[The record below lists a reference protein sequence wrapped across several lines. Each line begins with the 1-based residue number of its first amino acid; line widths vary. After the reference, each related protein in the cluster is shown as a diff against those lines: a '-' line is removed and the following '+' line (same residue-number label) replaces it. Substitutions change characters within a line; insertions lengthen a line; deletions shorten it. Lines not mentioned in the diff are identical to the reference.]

1 MSRFT
6 AIDLSALPPP
16 DVIEPLDVEE
26 IVGRQKATFAQQWQ
40 IRRDQNPDLPAFDT
54 LDLESEPAV
63 VQMEAASFESLH
75 VRGRVNDAAR
85 AVLLA
90 TATGADLDHLGAGRS
105 TARLEGET
113 DAAFRRRIQLAYE
126 ALTTAGSYGAY
137 EFHTLSAH
145 PHVKSVRAYGPES
158 GFVEPGRVLVSLLSN
173 QGNGVP
179 NPGVLE
185 AVRQYLSAAE
195 RRPLTDYVMV
205 EGAENDDYTIIA
217 EIVVDPGPDADVIYQ
232 DALARLQALVD
243 RVHVV
248 EGVAARSAILAT
260 LHLMSESG
268 APIVRSVNLI
278 SPAGDVGGVARR
290 APRCSGIT
298 LRVLQ

>member
-1 MSRFT
+1 MTRFT

-16 DVIEPLDVEE
+16 DVIEVLDVDAEVAAIKADFRGFWDEE
-26 IVGRQKATFAQQWQ
+26 RLQK
-40 IRRDQNPDLPAFDT
+40 PDLPEFDT
-54 LDLESEPAV
+54 LDLESEPAAV
-63 VQMEAASFESLH
+63 LIKAAAYRSLLLKAK
-75 VRGRVNDAAR
+75 VNDKAR

-90 TATGADLDHLGAGRS
+90 TALGTDLDHLGARVA
-105 TARLEGET
+105 TARLEGEL
-113 DAAFRRRIQLAYE
+113 DEPFRARIQLGYE
-126 ALTTAGSYGAY
+126 ALSTAGPYGSYVYHARA
-137 EFHTLSAH
+137 AH
-145 PHVKSVRAYGPES
+145 PHVKSVGVYGPES

-205 EGAENDDYTIIA
+205 EAAQNDDFTIIA
-217 EIVVDPGPDADVIYQ
+217 EIAVAPGPDKDLIYA
-232 DALARLQALVD
+232 DALARLEALVD

-278 SPAGDVGGVARR
+278 SPTGDVGNIPRR